1 MYKLKDSLLF
11 DDINWSNPFLL
22 SVIISWEHLKRSFM
36 PRTLCLF
43 HNIYCNHP
51 LWQAVCGWFE
61 KIWRLLCFF
70 EENHC
75 SSSPLK
81 VPIYATELVII
92 MFDDTHS
99 FMINVLIR
107 QALASVDFGTA
118 TFSHESCSFGVFS
131 LPIIFFR
138 CTVVFKNSYC

>member
-1 MYKLKDSLLF
+1 MGTLKAIFYAKDTVFISQHLLQP
-11 DDINWSNPFLL
+11 S
-22 SVIISWEHLKRSFM
+22 IIASGVWLIRENMKV
-36 PRTLCLF
+36 T
-43 HNIYCNHP
+43 
-51 LWQAVCGWFE
+51 
-61 KIWRLLCFF
+61 

-92 MFDDTHS
+92 IFDDTHS